1 MTRVPTS
8 NGSTDDLRRF
18 DASGSGAASAPLMEW
33 DFPLPAA
40 GAEPFSAAVG
50 ASSEPMTERERDRN
64 ESNASEP
71 DEEGWVQFGD

>member
-8 NGSTDDLRRF
+8 SGSTDDLRRF
-18 DASGSGAASAPLMEW
+18 DASGSSAASAPLTEG

-50 ASSEPMTERERDRN
+50 ASSEPIRETEGEKRIER
-64 ESNASEP
+64 
-71 DEEGWVQFGD
+71 